1 MRDGWTRRL
10 RQESGYLS
18 SVDFMV
24 LPRSRKIQLGK
35 ALTREMGDVFCQ
47 GFPRGVFLVASV
59 LFLRSPRLGSGSP
72 TISGRNLMR
81 PRTEPW
87 EG

>member
-1 MRDGWTRRL
+1 
-10 RQESGYLS
+10 
-18 SVDFMV
+18 MV
-24 LPRSRKIQLGK
+24 LLRSRKIWLGK

-47 GFPRGVFLVASV
+47 GFPLGMFLVASI
-59 LFLRSPRLGSGSP
+59 LFLRSPGLGSGSP
-72 TISGRNLMR
+72 TISGRNLKR